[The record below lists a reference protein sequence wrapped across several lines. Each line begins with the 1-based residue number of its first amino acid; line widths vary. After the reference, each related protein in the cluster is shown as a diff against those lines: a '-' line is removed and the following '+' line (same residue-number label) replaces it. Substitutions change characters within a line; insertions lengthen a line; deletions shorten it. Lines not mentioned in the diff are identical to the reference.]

1 MLGVH
6 GVGGSNPPVPTI
18 FLLYENEENS
28 MAEIRSDKNTED
40 LKAKAV
46 GLAGLVQYQDGA
58 IVSREVVSQ
67 PSGTVTAFAF
77 DEGEQLSEHT
87 TSFDALVIDLDGDV
101 DVSIGGRVNR
111 VKAGEMIIMP
121 AAIPHSLKAVT
132 RFKMLLVMIKKR
144 A

>member
-18 FLLYENEENS
+18 FFS
-28 MAEIRSDKNTED
+28 QRFTDMKITKDKSTED
-40 LKAKAV
+40 LKARAID
-46 GLAGLVQYQDGA
+46 LAGLVNYQDGA

-67 PSGTVTAFAF
+67 PTGTVTAFAF

-87 TSFDALVIDLDGDV
+87 APFDAMAIDLDGEADIT
-101 DVSIGGRVNR
+101 IGGKVNR
-111 VKAGEMIIMP
+111 LKPGQMIIMP
-121 AAIPHSLKAVT
+121 AAVPHALRAVT
-132 RFKMLLVMIKKR
+132 RFKMLLVMIKKS